1 MIIVIMVLA
10 GGLFFLYVNFKCM
23 IKINIT
29 FSFLCICLCII
40 FFRKKHKYERKIV
53 YCGAIKALRE
63 YKAPEARSDAK
74 NKIKYFKHIKR
85 ALKLF
90 YVKDIFF
97 YPECIRGKES
107 FSLEFVLVNRIFK
120 KSLLN
125 R

>member
-29 FSFLCICLCII
+29 FSFLCICFCMIL
-40 FFRKKHKYERKIV
+40 FKKKHLYERKIN
-53 YCGAIKALRE
+53 YSGAIKVLGK
-63 YKAPEARSDAK
+63 YKAQEARSK
-74 NKIKYFKHIKR
+74 VKHKLKYFKHIKR

-107 FSLEFVLVNRIFK
+107 FALEFVLVNRIFK